1 MNKMKRTIYSL
12 LAVLTVVTTA
22 AVGCRPTPPPPPTAT
37 PVPPTATAV
46 PPTPTPLPPT
56 ETPTPEVDEVAL
68 LANYI
73 TEKFANWNPVITAD
87 VLYDNLTDGDTSNDP
102 FILSVRKPEDYAKGH
117 IQGAYNI
124 FWKDIVKEEYLSKLP
139 KDRQIV
145 VYCYTGHTGEAAATL
160 LLLLGYNVTNLK
172 FGFMG
177 WTLNDEALAQPRF
190 TGPAGYPVET
200 EPHPLTETYGLPT
213 WKTGKTDPAAIV
225 LARAQEVVPN
235 WNPVITADV
244 LYDNLTDGDTSN
256 DPFILSVRKPEDY
269 AKGHIQGAYN
279 IFWKDVAKPEN
290 LAYYP
295 TDRPIMTY
303 CYTGH
308 TGQAASVALA
318 LLGYNA
324 INLKYGMMGW
334 TDSDEVLAQPRYD
347 AATAPD
353 YPIETEPHPLP

>member
-1 MNKMKRTIYSL
+1 MKRSFHVVIVALATLAML
-12 LAVLTVVTTA
+12 LA
-22 AVGCRPTPPPPPTAT
+22 GCAQPTPAPTATPVPPTAT
-37 PVPPTATAV
+37 PVPPTATPV
-46 PPTPTPLPPT
+46 PPEPTPTPV
-56 ETPTPEVDEVAL
+56 PEVDEVSL

-73 TEKFANWNPVITAD
+73 TEKFANWAPVVTAD
-87 VLYDNLTDGDTSNDP
+87 EVYENLTDGDTSNDP
-102 FILSVRKPEDYAKGH
+102 FIIDVRKPEDYAKGH

-145 VYCYTGHTGEAAATL
+145 TYCYTGHTGEVAAAVL
-160 LLLLGYNVTNLK
+160 MLLGYNAVNMK

-177 WTLNDEALAQPRF
+177 WSLNDEALGQPRF

-200 EPHPLTETYGLPT
+200 EPHPLTETYALPT
-213 WKTGKTDPAAIV
+213 WKTGQTDPAAIV
-225 LARAQEVVPN
+225 LARAREILPN
-235 WNPVITADV
+235 WNPVITADD
-244 LYDNLTDGDTSN
+244 LYENLTDGDTTN

-269 AKGHIQGAYN
+269 AKGHVQGAYN
-279 IFWKDVAKPEN
+279 VFWKDVAKPEN

-295 TDRPIMTY
+295 TDKPIVVY

-308 TGQAASVALA
+308 TGEAAATALA
-318 LLGYNA
+318 LLGYNVT
-324 INLKYGMMGW
+324 NMKYGMMGW